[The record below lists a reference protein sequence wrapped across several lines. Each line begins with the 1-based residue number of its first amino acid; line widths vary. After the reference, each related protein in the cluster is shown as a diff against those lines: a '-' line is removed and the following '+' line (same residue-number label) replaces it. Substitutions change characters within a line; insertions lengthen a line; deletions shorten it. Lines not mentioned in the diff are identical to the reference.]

1 MLMPPTV
8 DHFQGQP
15 EAVALLKTA
24 LEAAWNDGTR
34 LPHMLLTGPPG
45 VGKTTLANLAARE
58 MGVVVHE
65 RLGQTL
71 EVPAMVNGVLM
82 EAEDKDVVFVDEA
95 HELPRQ
101 CQTVLYRAMEDR
113 SVFLHNQQRNS
124 LKLPLADFT
133 LVLATTD
140 EYCLLQ
146 PLRDRCKLTIPFRW
160 YQPDDLATIVRQR
173 AHMMSVEIADGV
185 PDMIASRA
193 KGTPRLAIR
202 LLEACHRYA
211 RSRNDQSVGAEHFNA
226 TVALEQIDELGLGRD
241 ERRYLA
247 LLAEKHGEPVRLITA
262 ESALGLHRRTIQTVL
277 EPFLIRTGLC
287 ERLPTGRAI
296 TPKGLHHL
304 ARSAEGYQSDAR
316 EE

>member
-1 MLMPPTV
+1 LSYADSALEKPGKAWRTAMMRNIAGNSGFDLRDDQTARTLYVRDVADATMENCPMLMPPTV

-133 LVLATTD
+133 LISDRSSTRPGTCLTATSM
-140 EYCLLQ
+140 LSRQ
-146 PLRDRCKLTIPFRW
+146 VRGPVASKIDR
-160 YQPDDLATIVRQR
+160 
-173 AHMMSVEIADGV
+173 
-185 PDMIASRA
+185 
-193 KGTPRLAIR
+193 
-202 LLEACHRYA
+202 
-211 RSRNDQSVGAEHFNA
+211 
-226 TVALEQIDELGLGRD
+226 
-241 ERRYLA
+241 
-247 LLAEKHGEPVRLITA
+247 
-262 ESALGLHRRTIQTVL
+262 
-277 EPFLIRTGLC
+277 
-287 ERLPTGRAI
+287 
-296 TPKGLHHL
+296 
-304 ARSAEGYQSDAR
+304 
-316 EE
+316 